1 MTRVEQAGIKSCSCP
16 NCFGNWMTSIAL
28 TRTVRLAAEQPED
41 GVSIPDL
48 AETVNASDTKKKLRC
63 PQCEKEM
70 LKDKFHPMIPVGIDR
85 CRGCN
90 MIWLDAGELALL
102 RALYRELIT
111 SDDPEIV
118 RRREKVATILMQ
130 WEGRERAVDE
140 AARQVDTIT
149 SADDFNLLSYL
160 LP

>member
-1 MTRVEQAGIKSCSCP
+1 MV
-16 NCFGNWMTSIAL
+16 
-28 TRTVRLAAEQPED
+28 
-41 GVSIPDL
+41 
-48 AETVNASDTKKKLRC
+48 
-63 PQCEKEM
+63 
-70 LKDKFHPMIPVGIDR
+70 
-85 CRGCN
+85 
-90 MIWLDAGELALL
+90 WLDAGELALL

-130 WEGRERAVDE
+130 WEGRERAVTE